1 MVQRDQHARRHL
13 FCNAL
18 VHAPFNGDHQMK
30 ETGRQRFLWY
40 KRSCMHAYAMVVL
53 AVQVRGLLVP
63 IPTNTIGAKEMQCLP
78 GTQQRRQELMDSTCK
93 IADTRLRRYVL
104 RYVLLLLLG
113 CNNSEVESADAVSIH
128 SRALRST
135 K

>member
-1 MVQRDQHARRHL
+1 
-13 FCNAL
+13 
-18 VHAPFNGDHQMK
+18 
-30 ETGRQRFLWY
+30 
-40 KRSCMHAYAMVVL
+40 MHAYAMVVL

-113 CNNSEVESADAVSIH
+113 CNNSEVESADAVAIESTAI
-128 SRALRST
+128 RST